1 MYNRRD
7 DLPGHQDCDNHRCRD
22 DHRRDCDNCHS
33 CERVIRVVILSR
45 HNSDDSSATVIN
57 HSDDTPSELPIDCP
71 GLELMSTQFT
81 THLCILKIVA
91 GLRFDFTEKHLE

>member
-1 MYNRRD
+1 MTS
-7 DLPGHQDCDNHRCRD
+7 LVIKTVIIIVAAMIIVVIVIIAIVV
-22 DHRRDCDNCHS
+22 S
-33 CERVIRVVILSR
+33 VVIRVVIL

>member
-1 MYNRRD
+1 MTS
-7 DLPGHQDCDNHRCRD
+7 LVIKTVIIIVAAMIIVVIVIIAIVV
-22 DHRRDCDNCHS
+22 S
-33 CERVIRVVILSR
+33 AVIRVVILTMR
-45 HNSDDSSATVIN
+45 NSDDSSATVIN

-71 GLELMSTQFT
+71 GLELISTQFT